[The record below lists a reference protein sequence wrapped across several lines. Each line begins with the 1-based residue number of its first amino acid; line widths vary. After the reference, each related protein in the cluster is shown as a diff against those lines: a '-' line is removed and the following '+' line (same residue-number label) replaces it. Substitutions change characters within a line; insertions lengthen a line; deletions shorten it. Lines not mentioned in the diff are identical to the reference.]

1 MGKTVGTLQ
10 LLIGCCKTTSESDR
24 CQNDTDDRSKLPA
37 PPPYQLKEY
46 DDRSELPAP
55 PPHELKLYGY
65 KELAVA
71 TEYFSQDYLLGEGGF
86 GQVYKATLDGE
97 EVAIKKLKIIKLEK
111 KLEESEFLTCV
122 NHPNIVKMIGLCREG
137 SNRVLV
143 LEFVPNKTLTY
154 HLHDEKNKILDW
166 PTRMK
171 IALQSAN
178 GLLYLHQGC
187 KPKIIHRDMKVDN
200 ILLDNNFNAK
210 VADFSL
216 SNFLSDTDK
225 VSHIT
230 SLFRGTNGYADPEYG
245 NIQKISDKL
254 DIYSFGVILL
264 ELITGRKPCSDYGDA
279 TIVKW
284 AKSRIGQALYENDY
298 TSLVD
303 PRLKKYEELEMIR
316 MIYCAAASLYKPS
329 SFRPNIKQ
337 IIEVLDRK
345 MLPEEIMDRN
355 DIDGLLDG
363 IPPNTQINMPKMYG
377 FEELATAT
385 EFFSNAHLLGEG
397 ALGQV
402 FKATLDGN
410 DVVIKRL
417 KRIRPEN
424 TLKEMKFLGVVRHPN
439 LVKVIGYCSEGANRV
454 LVSEFVPNRTLTYHL
469 HGKYILD
476 WSKRINIAIHSAK
489 GLEYLHENCKPKV
502 LHGYLKTNNILLDDN
517 FIPKIAD
524 FGLHDFLP
532 DRIFSTRVSTG
543 SLFYADIDQ
552 QKLSEK
558 SDVYFFGIILL
569 ELISGREYIVNGFP
583 ILYWAEDLIKQA
595 LDNGEYTNLVDS
607 RLQEEYEKEEMIRMI
622 YCVAASVYK
631 PPRFRPNISK
641 IVQVLEGRM
650 PWSIIWGEN
659 DNAFL
664 NSLSTP

>member
-1 MGKTVGTLQ
+1 MAAH
-10 LLIGCCKTTSESDR
+10 S
-24 CQNDTDDRSKLPA
+24 A
-37 PPPYQLKEY
+37 
-46 DDRSELPAP
+46 
-55 PPHELKLYGY
+55 
-65 KELAVA
+65 
-71 TEYFSQDYLLGEGGF
+71 
-86 GQVYKATLDGE
+86 
-97 EVAIKKLKIIKLEK
+97 AISCPLSIKNCINE
-111 KLEESEFLTCV
+111 
-122 NHPNIVKMIGLCREG
+122 
-137 SNRVLV
+137 
-143 LEFVPNKTLTY
+143 
-154 HLHDEKNKILDW
+154 
-166 PTRMK
+166 
-171 IALQSAN
+171 
-178 GLLYLHQGC
+178 
-187 KPKIIHRDMKVDN
+187 
-200 ILLDNNFNAK
+200 
-210 VADFSL
+210 L
-216 SNFLSDTDK
+216 SNEHL
-225 VSHIT
+225 
-230 SLFRGTNGYADPEYG
+230 
-245 NIQKISDKL
+245 
-254 DIYSFGVILL
+254 
-264 ELITGRKPCSDYGDA
+264 
-279 TIVKW
+279 
-284 AKSRIGQALYENDY
+284 
-298 TSLVD
+298 
-303 PRLKKYEELEMIR
+303 
-316 MIYCAAASLYKPS
+316 
-329 SFRPNIKQ
+329 

-345 MLPEEIMDRN
+345 MLPKEIMDRN

-363 IPPNTQINMPKMYG
+363 IPPNTQINMPKIYG
-377 FEELATAT
+377 YKELAAAT
-385 EFFSNAHLLGEG
+385 EYFSNARLLGEG

-424 TLKEMKFLGVVRHPN
+424 TLKEMKFLGLVRHPY

-469 HGKYILD
+469 HGEYILD